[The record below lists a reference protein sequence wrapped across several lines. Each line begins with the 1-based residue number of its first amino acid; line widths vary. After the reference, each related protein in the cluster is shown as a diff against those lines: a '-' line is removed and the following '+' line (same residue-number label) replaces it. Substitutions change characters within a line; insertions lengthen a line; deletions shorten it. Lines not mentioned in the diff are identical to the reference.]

1 MKTKK
6 IEVGKYAGFCGG
18 VELCINKLEKL
29 VEKHKNLYC
38 LGEIVHNS
46 EVIKYFKDKGLIIV
60 DSLDEVKSDNLVIR
74 AHGTEKNNYEIAKH
88 KNIKLHDL
96 TCPKVLNIRTI
107 VKDYLNDETYII
119 LIAKH
124 NHPETISTIS
134 FCGNNSS
141 IIETEEE
148 INKLIP
154 QINNFKNI
162 LIIGQTTFNEELF
175 KKYTNI
181 IKEKLIEKNIIVK
194 NTICNATSIRQK
206 EVERLSKEK
215 DCMIIIGGKNS
226 SNTQKLYE
234 ISLKNCPNSF
244 LITIKDELDL
254 EKINKFNNIGIM
266 AGASTPK
273 KNIEEV
279 IEFLEKGE

>member
-1 MKTKK
+1 MKTKN
-6 IEVGKYAGFCGG
+6 IEIGKYAGFCGG

-29 VEKHKNLYC
+29 VDKHKNLYC

-74 AHGTEKNNYEIAKH
+74 AHGTEKKNYEIAKS
-88 KNIKLHDL
+88 KNINLHDL

-107 VKDYLNDETYII
+107 IKEYLNDETYII

-134 FCGNNSS
+134 FCGKNSS
-141 IIETEEE
+141 VVETEEE

-154 QINNFKNI
+154 KIDDFKNI

-206 EVERLSKEK
+206 EVERLSKVK

-244 LITIKDELDL
+244 LITTKDELDL
-254 EKINKFNNIGIM
+254 NKINKFNNIGIM